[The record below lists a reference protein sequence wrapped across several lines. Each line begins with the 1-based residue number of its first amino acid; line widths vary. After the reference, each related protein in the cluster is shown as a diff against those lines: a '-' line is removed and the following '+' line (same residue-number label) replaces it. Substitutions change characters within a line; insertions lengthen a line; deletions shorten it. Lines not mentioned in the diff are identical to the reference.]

1 MPVDPMPAAMPVD
14 PTPADAGAYEWDA
27 RSGALTWSP
36 QLYRVLGRDAAAGP
50 LQLADLPALVRPS
63 DVAAGARAAGWL
75 VEHGRTVDVTCPVRI
90 RGRLRHLHAVAEPV
104 HDPDGRL
111 VGVRGVVRDVT
122 DPGPSPCR
130 WRPAPDGLDEPAVD
144 RMTARLQAL
153 VVPAQP
159 PPVTLAGLRVERRY
173 LPAAQ
178 APRAGGDW
186 FHTAVLADGRVL
198 LAVGDVAGHGLA
210 AAAAMV
216 NLCAWLAALSAQT
229 ADPAN
234 LAAGLNRILLDGG
247 EDRTASAL
255 LACWDPVRAQLT
267 WAQAGHPG
275 PVLRRR
281 GRPVRLPR
289 PAGMVLGSDP
299 AARYE
304 AATTPF
310 GPGDAVVLYTDGLLG
325 SPAADD
331 DRVRGLARALSG
343 LPTGPPSELPS
354 SPATGRAG
362 AALPALLARLP
373 AVDPGDDACVL
384 LAYPVTG
391 PPDPVPGPVAAPL
404 LSRDFDRDTLD
415 ETRDAVLTQGAGH
428 GLADLALY
436 NFTLAVTEVVTNA
449 VRHGGD
455 RGHLSMW
462 RDADD
467 LVVEVADRG
476 NGIPAPR
483 RAPTGPRPGQVGGWG
498 LWLTRQICSSVTIDS
513 GPTGTRVRLRYP
525 LPTGG

>member
-1 MPVDPMPAAMPVD
+1 
-14 PTPADAGAYEWDA
+14 
-27 RSGALTWSP
+27 
-36 QLYRVLGRDAAAGP
+36 
-50 LQLADLPALVRPS
+50 
-63 DVAAGARAAGWL
+63 
-75 VEHGRTVDVTCPVRI
+75 
-90 RGRLRHLHAVAEPV
+90 
-104 HDPDGRL
+104 
-111 VGVRGVVRDVT
+111 
-122 DPGPSPCR
+122 
-130 WRPAPDGLDEPAVD
+130 
-144 RMTARLQAL
+144 MTARLQAL

-304 AATTPF
+304 VATTPF

-343 LPTGPPSELPS
+343 LPTGPPSSFLRARP
-354 SPATGRAG
+354 PAG
-362 AALPALLARLP
+362 
-373 AVDPGDDACVL
+373 
-384 LAYPVTG
+384 
-391 PPDPVPGPVAAPL
+391 
-404 LSRDFDRDTLD
+404 
-415 ETRDAVLTQGAGH
+415 
-428 GLADLALY
+428 
-436 NFTLAVTEVVTNA
+436 
-449 VRHGGD
+449 
-455 RGHLSMW
+455 
-462 RDADD
+462 
-467 LVVEVADRG
+467 
-476 NGIPAPR
+476 PAPR
-483 RAPTGPRPGQVGGWG
+483 CPPCSPGCRRSTPATTHASCSPTRWPGRPIRCRAP
-498 LWLTRQICSSVTIDS
+498 S
-513 GPTGTRVRLRYP
+513 P
-525 LPTGG
+525 LPCCPATSTATPWTRRATRC

>member
-1 MPVDPMPAAMPVD
+1 VPAG
-14 PTPADAGAYEWDA
+14 PAPRGESLRNRLERVAHAGSYEWDA
-27 RSGALTWSP
+27 YSGALTWSP
-36 QLYRVLGRDAAAGP
+36 QLFRVLGRDPAAGP

-75 VEHGRTVDVTCPVRI
+75 VEHGRTVDVTCAVRI
-90 RGRLRHLHAVAEPV
+90 RGRMRHLRAVAEPV
-104 HDPDGRL
+104 HDAAGRL
-111 VGVRGVVRDVT
+111 VAVRGVVRDVT
-122 DPGPSPCR
+122 DPDPSACC

-144 RMTARLQAL
+144 RMAARLQAL

-159 PPVTLAGLRVERRY
+159 PPATLAGLRVESRY

-186 FHTAVLADGRVL
+186 FHTAVLGDGRVL

-216 NLCAWLAALSAQT
+216 NLRAWLAALSAQT
-229 ADPAN
+229 GDPAS

-255 LACWDPVRAQLT
+255 LACWDPVRAELT

-281 GRPVRLPR
+281 GRPVRLSR
-289 PAGMVLGSDP
+289 PAGMVLGSDR

-304 AATTPF
+304 SATTAL
-310 GPGDAVVLYTDGLLG
+310 GPGDALLLYTDGLLG

-331 DRVRGLARALSG
+331 GARVRGLARVLSG
-343 LPTGPPSELPS
+343 LPTGHTE
-354 SPATGRAG
+354 

-373 AVDPGDDACVL
+373 AADPGDDACVL

-391 PPDPVPGPVAAPL
+391 PPDPAPDPVAAPL
-404 LSRDFDRDTLD
+404 MSRDFDRATLD
-415 ETRDAVLTQGAGH
+415 ETRDAVLAHGAGH

-455 RGHLSMW
+455 RGHLSVW
-462 RDADD
+462 RDGDD
-467 LVVEVADRG
+467 LLVEVADRG
-476 NGIPAPR
+476 HGIPAPR
-483 RAPTGPRPGQVGGWG
+483 RAPIGPRPGQVGGWG
-498 LWLTRQICSSVTIDS
+498 MWLTRQICSSVTIDS

-525 LPTGG
+525 LPARGD